1 MESDKCISHLAEN
14 EKNCYCFTALPK
26 QLTKKVKNEHP
37 KLLNFKH
44 STELKKKESEI
55 SREKTK
61 MQPVKLL
68 HRHKNGMLC

>member
-44 STELKKKESEI
+44 STELKKKRI
-55 SREKTK
+55 RNLT
-61 MQPVKLL
+61 
-68 HRHKNGMLC
+68 RKNKNAASQAAP